1 MYPLYL
7 FVGNITFSA
16 MSESTNHALVSII
29 AASFLLKKV
38 MMHCW
43 SFLVQRLLFSL
54 VNFAF
59 SLVVVALVMLW
70 FRVLYTWHLI
80 LLLVCLFL
88 LMCFYIDLVLM
99 LSALS
104 VFFSDVTLLWTVS
117 VTAWMFLMPFSRPP
131 NILARWFTGLW
142 C

>member
-38 MMHCW
+38 KMHCW
-43 SFLVQRLLFSL
+43 SFLVQRLLFSR

-70 FRVLYTWHLI
+70 FRVLPTWHLI

-88 LMCFYIDLVLM
+88 LMCFYMGLGMM
-99 LSALS
+99 LSALAV
-104 VFFSDVTLLWTVS
+104 VFRDVMHLWTAVIA
-117 VTAWMFLMPFSRPP
+117 AWVYLTPIFWTTDHFS
-131 NILARWFTGLW
+131 
-142 C
+142 